1 MLANWNGLERSFSS
15 LVVFIC
21 TRGTR
26 KSAKTKGN
34 VQPFPEAETHPD
46 SFHHEAD
53 VADVLEL
60 GPLIDGI
67 NGLDVT
73 GDLKQ

>member
-1 MLANWNGLERSFSS
+1 M
-15 LVVFIC
+15 
-21 TRGTR
+21 
-26 KSAKTKGN
+26 
-34 VQPFPEAETHPD
+34 QPFPETETHPD

>member
-1 MLANWNGLERSFSS
+1 M
-15 LVVFIC
+15 
-21 TRGTR
+21 R
-26 KSAKTKGN
+26 KHVPST
-34 VQPFPEAETHPD
+34 ETHPD

-60 GPLIDGI
+60 GALVDGI
-67 NGLDVT
+67 NSLDVT

>member
-1 MLANWNGLERSFSS
+1 M
-15 LVVFIC
+15 VFIY
-21 TRGTR
+21 TRRTGTSATQRDKR
-26 KSAKTKGN
+26 K
-34 VQPFPEAETHPD
+34 PLPEGETHPD

-60 GPLIDGI
+60 GALVDGI